1 MKIMILK
8 TSVIML
14 VSMAFYQVGCNSST
28 KNLEDAKTESVKAE
42 TELKIAEK
50 EYLEDLREYRIAKA
64 NEILENEKRIAEYKA
79 LKVENKVAINEKIDA
94 IEKKNNELKTKME
107 NYKDDGEENWKTFK
121 SEFNRDMDELGK
133 ALKDLTI
140 KNNK

>member
-8 TSVIML
+8 SSVVML
-14 VSMAFYQVGCNSST
+14 VLLAFYQVGCNSST

-50 EYLEDLREYRIAKA
+50 EYLEDLREYRISKA

-79 LKVENKVAINEKIDA
+79 LKVENKVEINEKINA

>member
-1 MKIMILK
+1 MILK

-14 VSMAFYQVGCNSST
+14 VSLAFYQVSCNSSST
-28 KNLEDAKTESVKAE
+28 KLEEAKIESAEAE
-42 TELKIAEK
+42 TELKVAEK
-50 EYLEDLREYRIAKA
+50 EYLEDLKEYRIAKA
-64 NEILENEKRIAEYKA
+64 NEILENEKKIAEYKA
-79 LKVENKVAINEKIDA
+79 LKADNKVAINEKIES
-94 IEKKNNELKTKME
+94 IEKKNKELKIKME

>member
-8 TSVIML
+8 TSVVML
-14 VSMAFYQVGCNSST
+14 VAMAFYQVGCNSST
-28 KNLEDAKTESVKAE
+28 KNLEDAQTESIKAE
-42 TELKIAEK
+42 SDLKIAEK
-50 EYLEDLREYRIAKA
+50 EYLEDLRDYRIAKA

-79 LKVENKVAINEKIDA
+79 LKAENKVTINEKIVA
-94 IEKKNNELKTKME
+94 IEKKNNDLKTKME

-121 SEFNRDMDELGK
+121 SEFNRDMDELGQ